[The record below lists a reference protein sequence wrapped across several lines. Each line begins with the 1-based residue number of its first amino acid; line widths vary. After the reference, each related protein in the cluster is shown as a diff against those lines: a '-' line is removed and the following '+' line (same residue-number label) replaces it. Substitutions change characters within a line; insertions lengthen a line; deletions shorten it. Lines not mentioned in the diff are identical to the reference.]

1 MRGNAHKA
9 KTNRQGRGL
18 RKMRDR
24 DENGQGLRPIGD
36 FLLALT
42 KGVKPLTKL
51 QRRLLTMP
59 EEGEGDDSSILFQH
73 SVLCQTSLPYRDP
86 GDDIRLWERRNGITL
101 LEIQAGRAYDK
112 TVDDF
117 VNIGLPHGPKPRL
130 VLFHLNAEAIRTRS
144 PVLELEDSLTAFVRR
159 TLGLDPGGRN
169 IRTVKDQLT
178 RLAAAD
184 FRFGMNRDGRSVTIK
199 STVIDG
205 FELWTPKNDKQR
217 VLWPTTV
224 QFSPRYFESL
234 MEHAVPLNEAAVSRI
249 AHSAMALDIYTW
261 LAQRLHR
268 VDPRKAGF
276 VPWFSLKQQFGDGYA
291 RMNNFKRVFRHTLRQ
306 VQTVYPDA
314 KFSLDTKG
322 MRLLH
327 SRPPVARRL
336 LPVTQG

>member
-1 MRGNAHKA
+1 MTDNNDKNSA
-9 KTNRQGRGL
+9 GL
-18 RKMRDR
+18 RH
-24 DENGQGLRPIGD
+24 IGRV
-36 FLLALT
+36 LAALPPAQKRLT
-42 KGVKPLTKL
+42 RLE
-51 QRRLLTMP
+51 RRLLSMP
-59 EEGEGDDSSILFQH
+59 LEGEGDDPSILFQH
-73 SVLCQTSLPYRDP
+73 SVLCQTSMPYRDP
-86 GDDIRLWERRNGITL
+86 GDDIRLWERRNGIAL
-101 LEIQAGRAYDK
+101 LEIQAGRAYDQAHDNFIN
-112 TVDDF
+112 V
-117 VNIGLPHGPKPRL
+117 GLPHGPKPRL
-130 VLFHLNAEAIRTRS
+130 VLFHLNAEAIRTQS

-184 FRFGMNRDGRSVTIK
+184 FRFGMNREGRSVTIK

-234 MEHAVPLNEAAVSRI
+234 MQHAVPLNEAAVSRI

-268 VDPRKAGF
+268 IDPKRASF
-276 VPWFSLKQQFGDGYA
+276 VPWVSLKQQFGDGYG
-291 RMNNFKRVFRHTLRQ
+291 RMNDFKRVFRRTLRQ
-306 VQTVYPDA
+306 VQAVYPDA
-314 KFSLDTKG
+314 KFLPDHTG
-322 MRLLH
+322 LRLLH

-336 LPVTQG
+336 LPLSRP

>member
-1 MRGNAHKA
+1 MSDDNQK
-9 KTNRQGRGL
+9 
-18 RKMRDR
+18 
-24 DENGQGLRPIGD
+24 GQGLRRIGA
-36 FLLALT
+36 FLPALAKSL
-42 KGVKPLTKL
+42 KPVTKL
-51 QRRLLTMP
+51 QRRLLSMP
-59 EEGEGDDSSILFQH
+59 AEGEGEESAILFQH

-130 VLFHLNAEAIRTRS
+130 VLFHLNAEAIRTQS

-217 VLWPTTV
+217 MLWPTTV

-234 MEHAVPLNEAAVSRI
+234 MEHAVPLNEDAVRRI

-268 VDPRKAGF
+268 IDPKQAAF
-276 VPWFSLKQQFGDGYA
+276 VPWVSLKQQFGDGYSH
-291 RMNNFKRVFRHTLRQ
+291 MNNFKRVFRHTLRQ
-306 VQTVYPDA
+306 VRTVYQDA
-314 KFSLDTKG
+314 KFSDDDKG
-322 MRLLH
+322 MYLQN

-336 LPVTQG
+336 LSVTPGK

>member
-1 MRGNAHKA
+1 MSDDTYK
-9 KTNRQGRGL
+9 
-18 RKMRDR
+18 
-24 DENGQGLRPIGD
+24 GQGLRRIGD
-36 FLLALT
+36 FLPALA
-42 KGVKPLTKL
+42 KGLKPVTKL

-59 EEGEGDDSSILFQH
+59 AEGEGEDSAILFQH

-117 VNIGLPHGPKPRL
+117 VNVGLPHGPKPRL
-130 VLFHLNAEAIRTRS
+130 VLYHLNAEAIRTQS

-184 FRFGMNRDGRSVTIK
+184 FRFGMNKDGRSVTIK

-217 VLWPTTV
+217 MLWPTTV

-268 VDPRKAGF
+268 VDPKHAAF
-276 VPWFSLKQQFGDGYA
+276 VPWVSLKQQFGDGYA
-291 RMNNFKRVFRHTLRQ
+291 HMNNFKRVFRHTLRQ
-306 VQTVYPDA
+306 VKAVYQDA
-314 KFSLDTKG
+314 KFSDDDKG
-322 MRLLH
+322 MHLQN

-336 LPVTQG
+336 VSITQGS